1 MFPFKEPE
9 AVKKTLTFELEKAAE
24 AETQVKINFDEAY
37 VAEYNYLNKTKFV
50 AFPEASVAIANNG
63 ILTIAAGATSATIE
77 VTLSPNPT
85 LSTTEAYMAPLQ
97 AVAQSA
103 NVTVKTDASR
113 VNFTIKQQGSKT
125 VKNFLYFEVND
136 TNPLNALEYVLEDG
150 QLFFDAVVLFSGNI
164 HWDTQSGK
172 PYMHYN
178 DNVTALLKD
187 KDKYI
192 QPLRDRGIKVL
203 MGVLGDHDGSGPAN
217 LTEKGAEVFAE
228 HLAEMCVEYGLDGIC
243 MDDEYSEYYKAPTN
257 DYFTGSRTSLLQA
270 TRLLERVDHYFKK
283 DVPWDTM
290 IAVFYWGV
298 YHSGMPEVNGRKPGE
313 FVQMVNANYGGS
325 ASPVTG
331 GDKSM
336 CSFMS
341 VECNLGS
348 GWISEDSARQAKE
361 AGYGW
366 CMWFALDPVLRRE
379 PWSKLSAAAKGLYDQ
394 DLKPRTGYYKKLGA
408 GRYDPT
414 RYEN

>member
-1 MFPFKEPE
+1 
-9 AVKKTLTFELEKAAE
+9 
-24 AETQVKINFDEAY
+24 
-37 VAEYNYLNKTKFV
+37 
-50 AFPEASVAIANNG
+50 
-63 ILTIAAGATSATIE
+63 
-77 VTLSPNPT
+77 
-85 LSTTEAYMAPLQ
+85 MAPLQ

-113 VNFTIKQQGSKT
+113 VNFTIRQQGSKT

-164 HWDTQSGK
+164 RWDTQSGK

-203 MGVLGDHDGSGPAN
+203 MGVLGDHDGSGPGN

-257 DYFTGSRTSLLQA
+257 EYFTGYNTSLQQA
-270 TRLLERVDHYFKK
+270 TYFLERVNYYMKK
-283 DVPWDTM
+283 EVPWETM
-290 IAVFYWGV
+290 TAVFYWGL
-298 YHSGMPEVNGRKPGE
+298 YNSSMPAINGRQPAE
-313 FVQMVNANYGGS
+313 FVDMVNANYGSS
-325 ASPVTG
+325 ASPVAG